1 MQLNLPKTPLEGQFL
16 VVELRPCEKYQAKE
30 IELVTDSMKVLII
43 NTSSSN
49 ITKTA

>member
-1 MQLNLPKTPLEGQFL
+1 MQFNLPKTPLEGQFL

-30 IELVTDSMKVLII
+30 IELVSDSMKVLI